1 MTTELWWYTARAS
14 GLVAWT
20 LLTASVVW
28 GLCLSTRL
36 RPLGARANWML
47 DLHRFLGGLATL
59 FVGVHIA
66 SIMSDSYV
74 HFTATDVLVP
84 FAASWHPERIVWGV
98 VALYLLLAVELTS
111 LARKKLPPKLWRT
124 VHMLSLPL
132 FATAT
137 VHFVAT
143 GTDAGAA
150 AALAAIVTGVSIVAF
165 LTARRLTPDHRE
177 PRRVVPRNAAA
188 TTRLQGGSQ

>member
-1 MTTELWWYTARAS
+1 MTTQLWWYVARAS

-28 GLCLSTRL
+28 GLCLSTKL

-66 SIMSDSYV
+66 AIMSDTYV
-74 HFTATDVLVP
+74 HFSPTDVLVP

-98 VALYLLLAVELTS
+98 VALYLILAVELTS
-111 LARKKLPPKLWRT
+111 LARKKLSPKLWRT

-132 FATAT
+132 FVTAT
-137 VHFVAT
+137 IHFVVT
-143 GTDAGAA
+143 GTDARVA
-150 AALAAIVTGVSIVAF
+150 AALAAIVVGVSAVAL
-165 LTARRLTPDHRE
+165 LTARRLAPRHPE
-177 PRRVVPRNAAA
+177 PSLIAPRTAAAVARVPRG
-188 TTRLQGGSQ
+188 Q